1 MPELSEMIRDHV
13 DAVAPHVTL
22 EDVWA
27 RTSGTFAARSAG
39 PKRRSHRRAG
49 VAVAALAL
57 AGALVAVLVIVT
69 AASPQSSAAATLN
82 RAALVAASRPSGPV
96 AGTHQYLYY
105 EMTQGGIQATPS
117 WDGHTSVLY
126 NESETLNTWVAPNGW
141 GRQRITYSP
150 DTVVLPSQRAE
161 WDGPHTLVTPPTT
174 SDTAFPTRFA
184 GSHPVGGPLL
194 IPSGTQSSYVLSYPA
209 TAKFPTQPAA
219 LERSIERYFHLNHEG
234 TTSTFFSA
242 GNILQVGASPTL
254 RAALFRLVEQLPGVT
269 LLGPTKDAS
278 GRVGVGVALSTPH
291 IRHILVF
298 NPHTSA
304 VLGELSVTRT
314 KTSVLGTQVPK
325 GTVIDFTTFG
335 KSGVTSSIT
344 HLPGGGVIPMRAT
357 ASSGSGS
364 SALYMPR
371 G

>member
-13 DAVAPHVTL
+13 NAVAQHVTL

-49 VAVAALAL
+49 VAVAAVAL

-96 AGTHQYLYY
+96 AGTRQYLYY

-126 NESETLNTWVAPNGW
+126 NESETLDTWVAPNGS

-150 DTVVLPSQRAE
+150 DTVVLSSQRAE

-174 SDTAFPTRFA
+174 SDTSFPSTFA
-184 GSHPVGGPLL
+184 GSHPVGGPLV

-219 LERSIERYFHLNHEG
+219 LERSIERYFHVNYEG
-234 TTSTFFSA
+234 TTSIFFSA

-254 RAALFRLVEQLPGVT
+254 RAALFKLVEQLPGVT

-298 NPHTSA
+298 NPRTSA

-314 KTSVLGTQVPK
+314 KTSMLGTQVPK

-344 HLPGGGVIPMRAT
+344 HLPGGGVIPPAAT
-357 ASSGSGS
+357 MSTGSGS